1 MARTAKKEKALT
13 PEEKLAQALVPD
25 VEQPYRVPENW
36 CWVTI
41 HSINQ
46 YQSIT
51 VDPAKQKDS
60 IFELYSVPSSAGDYP
75 EIVNGDEIGSS
86 KQKVTKGDV
95 LLCKINPR
103 INRVWKVTKFT
114 DNTLLASSEWIV
126 IRNQRIN
133 PDYLMYCF
141 RSPYFR
147 EYMLSSVSGVGGSLM
162 RAQPKHV
169 QLYPVPLPPFAEQQ
183 RIVDRIE
190 SLFAKLD
197 EAKEKAQAVVDGFE
211 DRRAA
216 ILHKAFTGE
225 LTEAQREKRGVCL
238 DSWEPVTLKDIVS
251 GFKYGTSEKSD
262 YLYTGMPVLRIPN
275 IGDGG
280 IDFSDIK
287 NLSSETVEAANQIHE
302 NDILIIR
309 SNGSRDLVGKCA
321 LVPQLDQEY
330 AYASF
335 LIRIKPSERVRA
347 EYLVLFLN
355 SADARAQMF
364 AKAKSSAGI
373 NNINSKELGAIL
385 LKLPELWEQEEI
397 TRQVSKLLLV
407 EKQAKEAAE
416 QVIDQI
422 DAMKKAILARAFR
435 GELGTNDPAEES
447 AVELLKRVLE
457 DNTNDEHAKPNK
469 KRTIIPKTLE
479 QQLSNGLERD
489 LVLFMLKANTDS
501 VSMKDLMSISSKKF
515 ELMDTIRKLEKKGIL
530 KKDDSGQYC
539 LGAQEK

>member
-1 MARTAKKEKALT
+1 MAWTAKKETALT
-13 PEEKLAQALVPD
+13 PEEKLAEALVPEG
-25 VEQPYRVPENW
+25 EQPYQVPDNW
-36 CWVTI
+36 CWVT
-41 HSINQ
+41 HNSILDISGGAQ
-46 YQSIT
+46 PDKSHFISEQRDGYTQLYQT
-51 VDPAKQKDS
+51 RDYGEHP
-60 IFELYSVPSSAGDYP
+60 VPVYIPDRYATKTTDAGD
-75 EIVNGDEIGSS
+75 I
-86 KQKVTKGDV
+86 
-95 LLCKINPR
+95 
-103 INRVWKVTKFT
+103 
-114 DNTLLASSEWIV
+114 LLA
-126 IRNQRIN
+126 R
-133 PDYLMYCF
+133 Y
-141 RSPYFR
+141 
-147 EYMLSSVSGVGGSLM
+147 GGSLGKVF
-162 RAQPKHV
+162 RARKGAYNV
-169 QLYPVPLPPFAEQQ
+169 ALAKVIRLYPSIMNNEFLYQYYLSHFYQEFCIKAASGRSAQAGFNRDDMEELLFPLPPLAEQQ

-211 DRRAA
+211 DRKAA

-225 LTEAQREKRGVCL
+225 LTEAQREERGVCL

-262 YLYTGMPVLRIPN
+262 YLFTGMPVLRIPN
-275 IGDGG
+275 IGDNG
-280 IDFSDIK
+280 IDFTDIK

-397 TRQVSKLLLV
+397 TRQVSKLLLL
-407 EKQAKEAAE
+407 ENQAKEAAE

-422 DAMKKAILARAFR
+422 DTMKKAILARAFR
-435 GELGTNDPAEES
+435 GELGTNDPADES
-447 AVELLKRVLE
+447 AEEMLKRVL
-457 DNTNDEHAKPNK
+457 
-469 KRTIIPKTLE
+469 
-479 QQLSNGLERD
+479 
-489 LVLFMLKANTDS
+489 
-501 VSMKDLMSISSKKF
+501 
-515 ELMDTIRKLEKKGIL
+515 
-530 KKDDSGQYC
+530 
-539 LGAQEK
+539 

>member
-1 MARTAKKEKALT
+1 MARTAKKETALT
-13 PEEKLAQALVPD
+13 PEEKLAEALVPEG
-25 VEQPYRVPENW
+25 EQPYQVPDNW
-36 CWVTI
+36 CWVT
-41 HSINQ
+41 HNSILDISGGAQ
-46 YQSIT
+46 PDKSHFISEQRDGYTQLYQT
-51 VDPAKQKDS
+51 RDYGEHP
-60 IFELYSVPSSAGDYP
+60 VPVYIPDRYATKTTDAGD
-75 EIVNGDEIGSS
+75 I
-86 KQKVTKGDV
+86 
-95 LLCKINPR
+95 
-103 INRVWKVTKFT
+103 
-114 DNTLLASSEWIV
+114 LLA
-126 IRNQRIN
+126 R
-133 PDYLMYCF
+133 Y
-141 RSPYFR
+141 
-147 EYMLSSVSGVGGSLM
+147 GGSLGKVF
-162 RAQPKHV
+162 RARKGAYNV
-169 QLYPVPLPPFAEQQ
+169 ALAKVIRLYPSIMNNEFLYQYYLSHFYQEFCIKAASGRSAQAGFNRDDMEELLFPLPPLAEQQ

-211 DRRAA
+211 DRKAA

-225 LTEAQREKRGVCL
+225 LTEAQREERGVCL

-262 YLYTGMPVLRIPN
+262 YLFTGMPVLRIPN
-275 IGDGG
+275 IGDDG
-280 IDFSDIK
+280 IDFTDIK

-397 TRQVSKLLLV
+397 TRQVSKLLLL
-407 EKQAKEAAE
+407 ENQAKEAAE

-422 DAMKKAILARAFR
+422 DTMKKAILARAFR
-435 GELGTNDPAEES
+435 GELGTNDPADES
-447 AVELLKRVLE
+447 AEEMLKRVL
-457 DNTNDEHAKPNK
+457 
-469 KRTIIPKTLE
+469 
-479 QQLSNGLERD
+479 
-489 LVLFMLKANTDS
+489 
-501 VSMKDLMSISSKKF
+501 
-515 ELMDTIRKLEKKGIL
+515 
-530 KKDDSGQYC
+530 
-539 LGAQEK
+539 

>member
-1 MARTAKKEKALT
+1 MAKQIQLPIEYPIPCNWKWVEIG
-13 PEEKLAQALVPD
+13 KLVFIRSGYPFDSKRFSSESEGRKPLIRIRNVVRGETDTFTDEDCPA
-25 VEQPYRVPENW
+25 EY
-36 CWVTI
+36 TI
-41 HSINQ
+41 H
-46 YQSIT
+46 Y
-51 VDPAKQKDS
+51 
-60 IFELYSVPSSAGDYP
+60 
-75 EIVNGDEIGSS
+75 
-86 KQKVTKGDV
+86 GDV
-95 LLCKINPR
+95 LIGMDGDFNVAKWKSEDGLLNQRVCYICSSSDALLNDYLFYYLPEPLKKIND
-103 INRVWKVTKFT
+103 VTPSVTVKH
-114 DNTLLASSEWIV
+114 
-126 IRNQRIN
+126 
-133 PDYLMYCF
+133 
-141 RSPYFR
+141 
-147 EYMLSSVSGVGGSLM
+147 LSTKTIEKTSI
-162 RAQPKHV
+162 
-169 QLYPVPLPPFAEQQ
+169 PLPPLAEQQ

-197 EAKEKAQAVVDGFE
+197 EAKEKAQTVVDGFE
-211 DRRAA
+211 DRRTA

-225 LTEAQREKRGVCL
+225 LTEEQRKKRGVGL
-238 DSWEPVTLKDIVS
+238 NSWEPVTLKDIVS

-262 YLYTGMPVLRIPN
+262 YLFTGMPVLRIPN

-280 IDFSDIK
+280 IDFIDIK

-422 DAMKKAILARAFR
+422 DAMKKSILARAFR
-435 GELGTNDPAEES
+435 GELGTNDPADES
-447 AVELLKRVLE
+447 AEELLKR
-457 DNTNDEHAKPNK
+457 
-469 KRTIIPKTLE
+469 
-479 QQLSNGLERD
+479 
-489 LVLFMLKANTDS
+489 
-501 VSMKDLMSISSKKF
+501 
-515 ELMDTIRKLEKKGIL
+515 IL
-530 KKDDSGQYC
+530 
-539 LGAQEK
+539 